1 MNLGID
7 GKRALILGGNK
18 GLGRGVAARL
28 AEEGA
33 AVAAVGRDD
42 QALKGTLEDLHRFS
56 PASFGI
62 RADLDDPLQV
72 TQMLEQVDREWGG
85 VDILLLN
92 GGGPPPYGA
101 CDTDAARWHRQFDAI
116 FMTGLR
122 IAAHVLPGMRSRRW
136 GRLLVVSSTSVREPI
151 KGLAASNALRAAVAG
166 WAKSLASE
174 VAADGI
180 TVNLLL
186 AGRLD
191 TERTKVLD
199 RLDAEARGV
208 TAETIAAESQAEVP
222 IGRYGTPDEFG
233 AVAAFLASDLASY
246 VTGTAIPID
255 GGLAR
260 AIL

>member
-1 MNLGID
+1 MNLGIE
-7 GKRALILGGNK
+7 GRRALVLGGNK

-28 AEEGA
+28 AAEGA
-33 AVAAVGRDD
+33 VVAAVGRDAA
-42 QALKGTLEDLHRFS
+42 ALEATAADLRGVS
-56 PASFGI
+56 PSSFGI
-62 RADLDDPLQV
+62 HADLENPADVAAMFKRIDL
-72 TQMLEQVDREWGG
+72 EWGG

-92 GGGPPPYGA
+92 GGGPPPFGA
-101 CDTDAARWHRQFDAI
+101 GDADGARWHRQFDAL
-116 FMTGLR
+116 FLTGLG
-122 IAAHVLPGMRSRRW
+122 IAAHVLPGMRARRW
-136 GRLLVVSSTSVREPI
+136 GRILVVSSTSVREPI
-151 KGLAASNALRAAVAG
+151 RGLTASNALRAAVAG
-166 WAKSLASE
+166 WAKSLANE
-174 VAADGI
+174 VAADGV

-208 TAETIAAESQAEVP
+208 DAEVIAAESQAEVP
-222 IGRYGTPDEFG
+222 IGRYGTADEFG

-246 VTGTAIPID
+246 ITGAAIPID

>member
-1 MNLGID
+1 MNLGVD

-18 GLGRGVAARL
+18 GLGRGVAAHL
-28 AEEGA
+28 AAEGA
-33 AVAAVGRDD
+33 IVGLVGRDEEAL
-42 QALKGTLEDLHRFS
+42 QATLTDILVAS

-62 RADLDDPLQV
+62 RADLDDPADVSL
-72 TQMLEQVDREWGG
+72 MLARIDREWGG

-101 CDTDAARWHRQFDAI
+101 YDTDAARWHRQFDAI

-122 IAAHVLPGMRSRRW
+122 ITAHVLPGMRARRW

-151 KGLAASNALRAAVAG
+151 KGLTASNALRAAVAG
-166 WAKSLASE
+166 WAKSLAGE
-174 VAADGI
+174 VAADGV

-191 TERTKVLD
+191 TDRTRVLD

-208 TAETIAAESQAEVP
+208 SAETIAAESQAEVP

-246 VTGTAIPID
+246 VTGSAIPID

>member
-28 AEEGA
+28 AAEGV
-33 AVAAVGRDD
+33 AVAAVGRND
-42 QALKGTLEDLHRFS
+42 QALAATLDDLRRFS

-62 RADLDDPLQV
+62 RADLDDPVQV

-101 CDTDAARWHRQFDAI
+101 CDTDAARWHLQFDAI

-151 KGLAASNALRAAVAG
+151 SGLTASNALRAAVAG

-208 TAETIAAESQAEVP
+208 AAETIAAESQSEVP

-246 VTGTAIPID
+246 VTGAAIPID

>member
-1 MNLGID
+1 MDLKIE
-7 GKRALILGGNK
+7 GKRALVLGGNK

-28 AEEGA
+28 AAEGA
-33 AVAAVGRDD
+33 IVAAIGRDAAALETAVA
-42 QALKGTLEDLHRFS
+42 DLRSVS
-56 PASFGI
+56 PSSFGI
-62 RADLDDPLQV
+62 RADLENPADV
-72 TQMLEQVDREWGG
+72 AAMFERIDREWGG

-92 GGGPPPYGA
+92 GGGPPPF
-101 CDTDAARWHRQFDAI
+101 DASEADGARWHRQFDAL
-116 FMTGLR
+116 FLTGLG
-122 IAAHVLPGMRSRRW
+122 IAAHVLPGMKARRW
-136 GRLLVVSSTSVREPI
+136 GRILVVSSTSVREPI
-151 KGLAASNALRAAVAG
+151 RGLTASNALRAAVAG

-199 RLDAEARGV
+199 RLDAKARGI
-208 TAETIAAESQAEVP
+208 ETERIAAESQAEVP
-222 IGRYGTPDEFG
+222 VGRYGTPDEFG

-246 VTGTAIPID
+246 VTGAAIPID

-260 AIL
+260 AII

>member
-7 GKRALILGGNK
+7 GKRALVLGGNK

-28 AEEGA
+28 AAEGVV
-33 AVAAVGRDD
+33 VAAVGRDE
-42 QALKGTLEDLHRFS
+42 QALEATVADLRGTS

-62 RADLDDPLQV
+62 RADLGDAADV
-72 TQMLEQVDREWGG
+72 AAMLARVDRDLGG

-92 GGGPPPYGA
+92 GGGPPPFGA
-101 CDTDAARWHRQFDAI
+101 DETDAARWHRQFDAL
-116 FMTGLR
+116 FLSGLG
-122 IAAHVLPGMRSRRW
+122 IAAHVLPGMRARHW
-136 GRLLVVSSTSVREPI
+136 GRILVVSSNSVREPI
-151 KGLAASNALRAAVAG
+151 KGLTASNALRAAVAG
-166 WAKSLASE
+166 WAKSLAGE
-174 VAADGI
+174 VAAEGV

-191 TERTKVLD
+191 TERTKGLD

-208 TAETIAAESQAEVP
+208 DTKVIAAESQAEIP

-260 AIL
+260 AII

>member
-1 MNLGID
+1 
-7 GKRALILGGNK
+7 
-18 GLGRGVAARL
+18 
-28 AEEGA
+28 
-33 AVAAVGRDD
+33 
-42 QALKGTLEDLHRFS
+42 
-56 PASFGI
+56 
-62 RADLDDPLQV
+62 
-72 TQMLEQVDREWGG
+72 
-85 VDILLLN
+85 
-92 GGGPPPYGA
+92 
-101 CDTDAARWHRQFDAI
+101 
-116 FMTGLR
+116 
-122 IAAHVLPGMRSRRW
+122 MRSRRW